1 MVIKVFG
8 FTFYVGVFMA
18 VVLEGILSSIAAL
31 ILLGDDAAIL
41 AGSTPSNISK
51 VWYTEHVRRSHPPCP
66 CPSRPLTF
74 LALLTPTTL
83 NTENNLQPLVSLG
96 AFYAHHENALPPPG
110 APGAFDAHYPPH

>member
-41 AGSTPSNISK
+41 AGTPSNISK
-51 VWYTEHVRRSHPPCP
+51 VWYTEHVRRPLTPCP
-66 CPSRPLTF
+66 CPTR
-74 LALLTPTTL
+74 
-83 NTENNLQPLVSLG
+83 
-96 AFYAHHENALPPPG
+96 
-110 APGAFDAHYPPH
+110 